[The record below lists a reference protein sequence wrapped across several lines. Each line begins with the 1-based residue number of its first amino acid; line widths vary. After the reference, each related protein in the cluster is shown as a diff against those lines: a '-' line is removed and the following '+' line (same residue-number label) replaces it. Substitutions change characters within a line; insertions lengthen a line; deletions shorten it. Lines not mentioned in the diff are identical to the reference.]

1 MLQAMRRAVSAV
13 EYSATRGRAACAAH
27 ATEGKAMGISFK
39 DEVGADVVAL
49 MRELYGEPAA
59 SDGKTFLYDKGL
71 ERVSRTAMNAIA
83 NRAKQPASLEMY
95 GADDVVTMS
104 DGTQYRVTPNGWQ
117 KVVKG
122 EQ

>member
-1 MLQAMRRAVSAV
+1 
-13 EYSATRGRAACAAH
+13 
-27 ATEGKAMGISFK
+27 MGIRFN

-59 SDGKTFLYDKGL
+59 SDGKTFLFDKGL
-71 ERVSRTAMNAIA
+71 ERVSRTGMTAVA
-83 NRAKQPASLEMY
+83 NRAKQPASLEVY
-95 GADDVVTMS
+95 PAGDVVTMS

-122 EQ
+122 DQ